1 MSNLPP
7 QPQAPQPQQWVNPNP
22 NSIPRQSNGK
32 VWLIVAA
39 VIGIS
44 IIGAILL
51 VVGMGVLYWATSTE
65 ESLGPN
71 DRAAIVDIDMFLD

>member
-7 QPQAPQPQQWVNPNP
+7 QQQFPQPQQWVNPNAY
-22 NSIPRQSNGK
+22 NTPRRSNGK

-44 IIGAILL
+44 IIGSILL
-51 VVGMGVLYWATSTE
+51 VVALGPLYWATSTE
-65 ESLGPN
+65 EPLGPN
-71 DRAAIVDIDMFLD
+71 DKAAIVDIDTFLE